1 MSFTRA
7 GVLRR
12 VSGSILAA
20 LLCAP
25 LPALAQGGGRPP
37 LPFIR
42 DAETE
47 AYMRRISDPIFSA
60 AGLDPAAVHI
70 YLLND
75 SDINA
80 FVAEG
85 QNLFMFTGT
94 IAAAEAPNELIGVIA
109 HETGHMAGG
118 HLTRTAEGMSK
129 IQRPMLI
136 GMLLGIGAMV
146 AGSPQAGAAILTGAQ
161 TIGMRSALT
170 YTRTQEASADQ
181 AAVRFLTQTQQSGRG
196 VLAFFQR
203 LSNQEI
209 MRARSLDPYSVS
221 HPLSAE
227 RITSLQREVDA
238 SPYVSAKDPPA
249 DVAQLKLIQGKISG
263 FLETSDIVMRRYPP
277 RDTSAPARYARA
289 AAYYRQ
295 GLLAEG
301 LAEIDSLIKEQTRN
315 PYFHELKGQ
324 MLFESGKVVEALDPY
339 RTAIKLLPHDGLIHV
354 GLGQAL
360 IAAAEAAPDAR
371 LLDEAIVVLNTA
383 KEEDKDLPLAW
394 RFLAQAYD
402 AKNDKPMADYATA
415 ELNAG
420 SGNIMEA
427 GRFAARARD
436 QLKRGSV
443 AYNRSLDIIHLAQ
456 DAGQEMQRK
465 QRRR

>member
-1 MSFTRA
+1 MRCSRA
-7 GVLRR
+7 GLLRR
-12 VSGSILAA
+12 VTGSILAA
-20 LLCAP
+20 LLLAP
-25 LPALAQGGGRPP
+25 LPALSQRGDGPGLP
-37 LPFIR
+37 LIR

-47 AYMRRISDPIFSA
+47 AYLRQISDPVFAA
-60 AGLDPAAVHI
+60 AGLDATAVHL

-75 SDINA
+75 PEINA
-80 FVAEG
+80 FVAGG

-94 IAAAEAPNELIGVIA
+94 INSAQTPNELIGVIA

-118 HLTRTAEGMSK
+118 HLTRTAESMGK

-136 GMLLGIGAMV
+136 GMLLGIGAMI
-146 AGSPQAGAAILTGAQ
+146 AGAPQAGAAILTGAQ
-161 TIGMRSALT
+161 TIGQRSVLA
-170 YTRTQEASADQ
+170 YTRTQEAAADQ
-181 AAVRFLTQTQQSGRG
+181 AAVRFLDATHQSGRG
-196 VLAFFQR
+196 LLDFFQR

-209 MRARSLDPYSVS
+209 MRARSLDPYGVS

-227 RITSLQREVDA
+227 RISLLQREVDA
-238 SPYVSAKDPPA
+238 SPYAAAMDPAA

-263 FLETSDIVMRRYPP
+263 FLESFDIALRRYPP
-277 RDTSAPARYARA
+277 GDKSAPARYARA
-289 AAYYRQ
+289 AAYYRTGQ
-295 GLLAEG
+295 LAEG
-301 LAEIDSLIKEQTRN
+301 LAEVDSLIKEKPKN

-324 MLFESGKVVEALDPY
+324 MLFESGKVVDALDSY
-339 RTAIKLLPHDGLIHV
+339 RAAIKLLPHDGLIHV

-360 IAAAEAAPDAR
+360 IAAAEAAHDPR

-420 SGNIMEA
+420 NGNIMEA

-443 AYNRSLDIIHLAQ
+443 AYNRSLDIIQLAQ
-456 DAGQEMQRK
+456 DAGEEMQRK